1 MIHGYVR
8 VSAAEQAA
16 DDRTSLQDQE
26 RRIRAAALL
35 HDVDD
40 PPIWCDIGVSGSV
53 PLTRR
58 GAGRAMLSEIEP
70 GDTIVSAKLD
80 RLFRSASDALTQA
93 EELHRSGIDI
103 VLLDTGTEPVMSS
116 ASGKLFFSMLA
127 AFAEFE
133 RARIRERISD
143 GKRGKM
149 ARGGHAGGEPPYGFL
164 IVGSGRGAMLVEND
178 QEQKVMAEAR
188 RLRGSGISLS
198 KVARMLTEHG
208 YRSRTGTPF
217 TAVQVRRWAL
227 RKDTEPAR

>member
-1 MIHGYVR
+1 M
-8 VSAAEQAA
+8 
-16 DDRTSLQDQE
+16 
-26 RRIRAAALL
+26 LL

-40 PPIWCDIGVSGSV
+40 PPIWCDVGVSGSV

-93 EELHRSGIDI
+93 EELHRRGIDI

-149 ARGGHAGGEPPYGFL
+149 ARGGHAGGEPPYGFFDRS
-164 IVGSGRGAMLVEND
+164 IGPRSDAGRERPRKESDGRSPTL
-178 QEQKVMAEAR
+178 AR
-188 RLRGSGISLS
+188 I
-198 KVARMLTEHG
+198 G
-208 YRSRTGTPF
+208 YF
-217 TAVQVRRWAL
+217 TLEGRPDV
-227 RKDTEPAR
+227 D